1 MVVGLGAGGGQYEDQ
16 GSVGAGK
23 WKVGEQA
30 HHTGSRNPST
40 ITKRT
45 NPKGQG
51 GKGPLSITQFY

>member
-51 GKGPLSITQFY
+51 GKTD